1 MHKSGIPIDVI
12 FAFTISSP
20 SLCFLCLITLSPE
33 EQVGDTLEVF
43 LHDNTQ
49 TLSIKTVACEV
60 TVVGLVVDVDGKIT
74 VGE

>member
-1 MHKSGIPIDVI
+1 M
-12 FAFTISSP
+12 TILT
-20 SLCFLCLITLSPE
+20 SLFRLLCPTITLSPE
-33 EQVGDTLEVF
+33 EQVGDTLEIL
-43 LHDNTQ
+43 LHYYTQ